1 MVSLATPSQLASRIQ
16 GDVDTASAQLALDNA
31 SGLIRAVARQQFD
44 FVSQETVI
52 LTGSGQIL
60 VLPQR
65 PAVVDTGSN
74 LLTVVELGDFGAI
87 NFTLVEGRDFVR
99 VGNELT
105 RGYPYWWSN
114 SSRLM
119 GWPLRRP
126 IGIWAPRIQVTYS
139 HGYPTIPDD
148 LVGLCLDVAQAL
160 FTNPMGLRSMSID
173 DYTETRAT
181 ELLGAGTVE
190 SIRAR
195 LGATARRRGSF
206 SIIST

>member
-1 MVSLATPSQLASRIQ
+1 MTSLATPSQLASRVQ

-44 FVSQETVI
+44 FVSQETVT

-74 LLTVVELGDFGAI
+74 PLTVVELGDFGAI

-105 RGYPYWWSN
+105 RGYPFWSN

-126 IGIWAPRIQVTYS
+126 LGIWAPRVQVTYS
-139 HGYPTIPDD
+139 HGYTVIPDD
-148 LVGLCLDVAQAL
+148 LVKLCLDAAQAL
-160 FTNPMGLRSMSID
+160 YNNPDGLRSMSID
-173 DYTETRAT
+173 DYSETRAT
-181 ELLGAGTVE
+181 ELLGAATVS
-190 SIRAR
+190 SIKAV
-195 LGATARRRGSF
+195 LGATGRRRGSF
-206 SIIST
+206 SIVNT